1 MYFLVSRTTVQKR
14 GRWVPAHLVVKG
26 TDVQCCVSRCVLC
39 THVGTIE
46 EEVLQMLDMSIS
58 ASLARDVL
66 MYQLLYNLVASVKHS
81 RSVSFYQRKYY
92 CTWDL
97 TSKPPLDCTTK
108 LRSIYVCEL
117 SYVHF
122 RYSKYLQQFKHILN
136 SKLSI
141 KYKCFFFN
149 NIFLDRI
156 HKQNQYSYYAH
167 RV

>member
-39 THVGTIE
+39 AHVGTIE

-66 MYQLLYNLVASVKHS
+66 MYQLLYNLVASVKHP

-141 KYKCFFFN
+141 KYKCFFL
-149 NIFLDRI
+149 II
-156 HKQNQYSYYAH
+156 YS
-167 RV
+167 

>member
-141 KYKCFFFN
+141 KYKCFFL
-149 NIFLDRI
+149 II
-156 HKQNQYSYYAH
+156 YS
-167 RV
+167 